1 MSNIIL
7 KLSNIAKEF
16 PGVRALDNVNFELFH
31 GEVHALLGENGAG
44 KSTMI
49 KILTG
54 AHSKT
59 SGKFIFEG
67 KEIEHISPDISKKIG
82 INAIYQELTVF
93 DELTVAQNIFM
104 GKEING
110 KVLTNDKKMNE
121 EAKKI
126 FDNMGIDINPN
137 SLVKELSIAQKQ
149 MVEIARVLSSET
161 KVLIMDEPNVIRKK
175 ISRAVTDSIGVVN
188 YTDEQPGVKNLIN
201 ILCAIKGYTPE
212 EVVKM
217 YDGKGYAEFKNDVA
231 EAIVEELAPV
241 QEKVKALLGD
251 KKALEENNIPYSEE
265 NVFIGDYD
273 YSGAYRVTKEIINN
287 RKDITAIFSISD
299 IMAVGAAKSVIDQ
312 GLQVG
317 EDISIMGFDGMDISK
332 YYNPGIT
339 TVKQPKKNMANNSI
353 DLLLAL
359 LAKKEDHKHIIFET
373 KIIERESC
381 KEVV

>member
-1 MSNIIL
+1 MNIRDIARLAGVGVSTVSRVINDHPDVKDETREKILKIIKESNYMPNNSARILKKNNTNNIGVLVKGVFNPFFAEMINIIGNRINEAGYTMIL
-7 KLSNIAKEF
+7 QQNDYATEDDVDNLIAFVKEKRLQGIICLGGNFLNINDESFQFLDIPVVLTSVNTLSKESKSKF
-16 PGVRALDNVNFELFH
+16 SSIGIDNVLAAKASIQYLIDKGHRNI
-31 GEVHALLGENGAG
+31 GILLGE
-44 KSTMI
+44 
-49 KILTG
+49 
-54 AHSKT
+54 
-59 SGKFIFEG
+59 
-67 KEIEHISPDISKKIG
+67 
-82 INAIYQELTVF
+82 
-93 DELTVAQNIFM
+93 
-104 GKEING
+104 
-110 KVLTNDKKMNE
+110 
-121 EAKKI
+121 
-126 FDNMGIDINPN
+126 
-137 SLVKELSIAQKQ
+137 
-149 MVEIARVLSSET
+149 
-161 KVLIMDEPNVIRKK
+161 
-175 ISRAVTDSIGVVN
+175 
-188 YTDEQPGVKNLIN
+188 
-201 ILCAIKGYTPE
+201 
-212 EVVKM
+212 
-217 YDGKGYAEFKNDVA
+217 KNDVGISGLRL
-231 EAIVEELAPV
+231 E
-241 QEKVKALLGD
+241 GY

-381 KEVV
+381 KEVI

>member
-1 MSNIIL
+1 MNIRDIARLAGVGVSTVSRVINDHPDVKDETREKILKIIKESNYIPNNSARILKKNNTNNIGVLVKGVFNPFFAEMINIIGNRINEAGYTMIL
-7 KLSNIAKEF
+7 QQNDYATEDDVDNLIAFVKEKRLQGIICLGGNFLNINDESFQFLDIPVVLTSVNTLSKESKSKF
-16 PGVRALDNVNFELFH
+16 SSIGIDNVLAAKASIQYLIDKGHRNI
-31 GEVHALLGENGAG
+31 GILLGE
-44 KSTMI
+44 
-49 KILTG
+49 
-54 AHSKT
+54 
-59 SGKFIFEG
+59 
-67 KEIEHISPDISKKIG
+67 
-82 INAIYQELTVF
+82 
-93 DELTVAQNIFM
+93 
-104 GKEING
+104 
-110 KVLTNDKKMNE
+110 
-121 EAKKI
+121 
-126 FDNMGIDINPN
+126 
-137 SLVKELSIAQKQ
+137 
-149 MVEIARVLSSET
+149 
-161 KVLIMDEPNVIRKK
+161 
-175 ISRAVTDSIGVVN
+175 
-188 YTDEQPGVKNLIN
+188 
-201 ILCAIKGYTPE
+201 
-212 EVVKM
+212 
-217 YDGKGYAEFKNDVA
+217 KNDVGISGLRL
-231 EAIVEELAPV
+231 E
-241 QEKVKALLGD
+241 GY

-381 KEVV
+381 KKVV

>member
-1 MSNIIL
+1 MNIRDIARLAGVGVSTVSRVINDHPDVKDETREKILKIIKESNYIPNNSARILKKNNTNNIGVLVKGVFNPFFAEMINIIGNRINEAGYTMIL
-7 KLSNIAKEF
+7 QQNDYATEDDVDNLIAFVKEKRLQGIICLGGNFLNINYESFQFLDIPVVLTSVNTLSKESKSKF
-16 PGVRALDNVNFELFH
+16 SSIGIDNVLAAKASIQYLIDKGHRNI
-31 GEVHALLGENGAG
+31 GILLGE
-44 KSTMI
+44 
-49 KILTG
+49 
-54 AHSKT
+54 
-59 SGKFIFEG
+59 
-67 KEIEHISPDISKKIG
+67 
-82 INAIYQELTVF
+82 
-93 DELTVAQNIFM
+93 
-104 GKEING
+104 
-110 KVLTNDKKMNE
+110 
-121 EAKKI
+121 
-126 FDNMGIDINPN
+126 
-137 SLVKELSIAQKQ
+137 
-149 MVEIARVLSSET
+149 
-161 KVLIMDEPNVIRKK
+161 
-175 ISRAVTDSIGVVN
+175 
-188 YTDEQPGVKNLIN
+188 
-201 ILCAIKGYTPE
+201 
-212 EVVKM
+212 
-217 YDGKGYAEFKNDVA
+217 KNDVGISGLRL
-231 EAIVEELAPV
+231 E
-241 QEKVKALLGD
+241 GY

-381 KEVV
+381 KEVI

>member
-1 MSNIIL
+1 MNIRDIAKLAGVGVSTVSRVINDHPDVKDETREKILKIIKESNYIPNNSARILKKNNTNNIGVLVKGVFNPFFAEMINIIGNRINEAGYTMIL
-7 KLSNIAKEF
+7 QQNDYATEDDVDNLIAFVKEKRLQGIICLGGNFLNINDESFQFLDIPVVLTSVNTLSKESKSKF
-16 PGVRALDNVNFELFH
+16 SSIGIDNVLAAKASIQYLIDKGHRNI
-31 GEVHALLGENGAG
+31 GILLGE
-44 KSTMI
+44 
-49 KILTG
+49 
-54 AHSKT
+54 
-59 SGKFIFEG
+59 
-67 KEIEHISPDISKKIG
+67 
-82 INAIYQELTVF
+82 
-93 DELTVAQNIFM
+93 
-104 GKEING
+104 
-110 KVLTNDKKMNE
+110 
-121 EAKKI
+121 
-126 FDNMGIDINPN
+126 
-137 SLVKELSIAQKQ
+137 
-149 MVEIARVLSSET
+149 
-161 KVLIMDEPNVIRKK
+161 
-175 ISRAVTDSIGVVN
+175 
-188 YTDEQPGVKNLIN
+188 
-201 ILCAIKGYTPE
+201 
-212 EVVKM
+212 
-217 YDGKGYAEFKNDVA
+217 KNDVGICGLRL
-231 EAIVEELAPV
+231 E
-241 QEKVKALLGD
+241 GY

>member
-1 MSNIIL
+1 MNIKDIARLAGVGVSTVSRVINDHPDVKDETREKILKIIKESNYIPNNSARILKKNNTNNIGVLVKGVFNPFFAEMINIIGNRINEAGYTMIL
-7 KLSNIAKEF
+7 QQNDYATEDDVDNLIAFVKEKRLQGIICLGGNFLNINDESFQFLDIPVVLTSVNTLSKESKSKF
-16 PGVRALDNVNFELFH
+16 SSIGIDNVLAAKASIQYIIDKGHRNI
-31 GEVHALLGENGAG
+31 GILLGE
-44 KSTMI
+44 
-49 KILTG
+49 
-54 AHSKT
+54 
-59 SGKFIFEG
+59 
-67 KEIEHISPDISKKIG
+67 
-82 INAIYQELTVF
+82 
-93 DELTVAQNIFM
+93 
-104 GKEING
+104 
-110 KVLTNDKKMNE
+110 
-121 EAKKI
+121 
-126 FDNMGIDINPN
+126 
-137 SLVKELSIAQKQ
+137 
-149 MVEIARVLSSET
+149 
-161 KVLIMDEPNVIRKK
+161 
-175 ISRAVTDSIGVVN
+175 
-188 YTDEQPGVKNLIN
+188 
-201 ILCAIKGYTPE
+201 
-212 EVVKM
+212 
-217 YDGKGYAEFKNDVA
+217 KNDVGISGLRL
-231 EAIVEELAPV
+231 E
-241 QEKVKALLGD
+241 GY

>member
-1 MSNIIL
+1 MNIKDIARLAGVGVSTVSRVINDHPDVKDETREKILKIIKESNYIPNNSARILKKNNTNNIGVLVKGVFNPFFAEMINIIGNRINEAGYTMIL
-7 KLSNIAKEF
+7 QQNDYATEDDVDNLIAFVKEKRLQGIICLGGNFLNINDESFQFLDIPVVLTSVNTLSKESKSKF
-16 PGVRALDNVNFELFH
+16 SSIGIDNVLAAKASIQYLIDKGHRNI
-31 GEVHALLGENGAG
+31 GILLGE
-44 KSTMI
+44 
-49 KILTG
+49 
-54 AHSKT
+54 
-59 SGKFIFEG
+59 
-67 KEIEHISPDISKKIG
+67 
-82 INAIYQELTVF
+82 
-93 DELTVAQNIFM
+93 
-104 GKEING
+104 
-110 KVLTNDKKMNE
+110 
-121 EAKKI
+121 
-126 FDNMGIDINPN
+126 
-137 SLVKELSIAQKQ
+137 
-149 MVEIARVLSSET
+149 
-161 KVLIMDEPNVIRKK
+161 
-175 ISRAVTDSIGVVN
+175 
-188 YTDEQPGVKNLIN
+188 
-201 ILCAIKGYTPE
+201 
-212 EVVKM
+212 
-217 YDGKGYAEFKNDVA
+217 KNDVGISGLRL
-231 EAIVEELAPV
+231 E
-241 QEKVKALLGD
+241 GY

>member
-1 MSNIIL
+1 MNIRDIARLAGVGVSTVSRVINEHPDVKDETREKILKIIKESNYIPNNSARILKKNNTNNIGVLVKGVFNPFFAEMINIIGNRINEAGYTMIL
-7 KLSNIAKEF
+7 QQNDYATEDDVDNLIAFVKEKRLQGIICLGGNFLNINDESFQFLDIPVVLTSVNTLSKESKSKF
-16 PGVRALDNVNFELFH
+16 SSIGIDNVLAAKASIQYLIDKGHRNI
-31 GEVHALLGENGAG
+31 GILLGE
-44 KSTMI
+44 
-49 KILTG
+49 
-54 AHSKT
+54 
-59 SGKFIFEG
+59 
-67 KEIEHISPDISKKIG
+67 
-82 INAIYQELTVF
+82 
-93 DELTVAQNIFM
+93 
-104 GKEING
+104 
-110 KVLTNDKKMNE
+110 
-121 EAKKI
+121 
-126 FDNMGIDINPN
+126 
-137 SLVKELSIAQKQ
+137 
-149 MVEIARVLSSET
+149 
-161 KVLIMDEPNVIRKK
+161 
-175 ISRAVTDSIGVVN
+175 
-188 YTDEQPGVKNLIN
+188 
-201 ILCAIKGYTPE
+201 
-212 EVVKM
+212 
-217 YDGKGYAEFKNDVA
+217 KNDVGISGLRL
-231 EAIVEELAPV
+231 E
-241 QEKVKALLGD
+241 GY

-359 LAKKEDHKHIIFET
+359 LAKKEEHKHIIFET

>member
-1 MSNIIL
+1 MNIRDIARLAGVGVSTVSRVINDHPDVKDETREKILKIIKESNYIPNNSARILKKNNTNNIGVLVKGVFNPFFAEMINIIGNRINEAGYTMIL
-7 KLSNIAKEF
+7 QQNDYATEDDVDNLIAFVKEKRLQGIICLGGNFLNINDESFQFLDIPVVLTSVNTLSKESKSKF
-16 PGVRALDNVNFELFH
+16 SSIGIDNVLAAKASIQYLIDKGHRNI
-31 GEVHALLGENGAG
+31 GILLGEKNYVG
-44 KSTMI
+44 I
-49 KILTG
+49 
-54 AHSKT
+54 
-59 SGKFIFEG
+59 SGLRLEG
-67 KEIEHISPDISKKIG
+67 
-82 INAIYQELTVF
+82 Y
-93 DELTVAQNIFM
+93 
-104 GKEING
+104 
-110 KVLTNDKKMNE
+110 
-121 EAKKI
+121 
-126 FDNMGIDINPN
+126 
-137 SLVKELSIAQKQ
+137 
-149 MVEIARVLSSET
+149 
-161 KVLIMDEPNVIRKK
+161 
-175 ISRAVTDSIGVVN
+175 
-188 YTDEQPGVKNLIN
+188 
-201 ILCAIKGYTPE
+201 
-212 EVVKM
+212 
-217 YDGKGYAEFKNDVA
+217 
-231 EAIVEELAPV
+231 
-241 QEKVKALLGD
+241 

>member
-1 MSNIIL
+1 MNIRDIARLAGVGVSTVSRVINDHPDVKDETREKILKIIKESNYIPNNSARILKKNNTNNIGVLVKGVFNPFFAEMINIIGNRINEAGYTMIL
-7 KLSNIAKEF
+7 QQNDYATEDDVDNLIAFVKEKRLQGIICLGGNFLNINDESFQFLDIPVVLTSVNTLSKESKSKF
-16 PGVRALDNVNFELFH
+16 SSIGIDNVLAAKASIQYLIDKGHRNI
-31 GEVHALLGENGAG
+31 GILLGE
-44 KSTMI
+44 
-49 KILTG
+49 
-54 AHSKT
+54 
-59 SGKFIFEG
+59 
-67 KEIEHISPDISKKIG
+67 
-82 INAIYQELTVF
+82 
-93 DELTVAQNIFM
+93 
-104 GKEING
+104 
-110 KVLTNDKKMNE
+110 
-121 EAKKI
+121 
-126 FDNMGIDINPN
+126 
-137 SLVKELSIAQKQ
+137 
-149 MVEIARVLSSET
+149 
-161 KVLIMDEPNVIRKK
+161 
-175 ISRAVTDSIGVVN
+175 
-188 YTDEQPGVKNLIN
+188 
-201 ILCAIKGYTPE
+201 
-212 EVVKM
+212 
-217 YDGKGYAEFKNDVA
+217 KNDVGISGLRL
-231 EAIVEELAPV
+231 E
-241 QEKVKALLGD
+241 GY

-265 NVFIGDYD
+265 NVFMGDYD

>member
-1 MSNIIL
+1 MNIRDIARLAGVGVSTVSRVINDHPDVKDETREKILKIIKESNYIPNNSARILKKNNTNNIGVLVKGVFNPFFAEMINIIGNRINEAGYTMIL
-7 KLSNIAKEF
+7 QQNDYSTEDDVDNLIAFVKEKRLQGIICLGGNFLNINDESFQFLDIPVVLTSVNTLSKESKSKF
-16 PGVRALDNVNFELFH
+16 SSIGIDNVLAAKASIQYLIDKGHRNI
-31 GEVHALLGENGAG
+31 GILLGE
-44 KSTMI
+44 
-49 KILTG
+49 
-54 AHSKT
+54 
-59 SGKFIFEG
+59 
-67 KEIEHISPDISKKIG
+67 
-82 INAIYQELTVF
+82 
-93 DELTVAQNIFM
+93 
-104 GKEING
+104 
-110 KVLTNDKKMNE
+110 
-121 EAKKI
+121 
-126 FDNMGIDINPN
+126 
-137 SLVKELSIAQKQ
+137 
-149 MVEIARVLSSET
+149 
-161 KVLIMDEPNVIRKK
+161 
-175 ISRAVTDSIGVVN
+175 
-188 YTDEQPGVKNLIN
+188 
-201 ILCAIKGYTPE
+201 
-212 EVVKM
+212 
-217 YDGKGYAEFKNDVA
+217 KNDVGISGLRL
-231 EAIVEELAPV
+231 E
-241 QEKVKALLGD
+241 GY

-381 KEVV
+381 K

>member
-1 MSNIIL
+1 MNIRDIARLAGVGVSTVSRVINDHPDVKDETREKILKIIKESNYIPNNSARILKKNNTNNIGVLVKGVFNPFFAEMINIIGNRINEAGYTMIL
-7 KLSNIAKEF
+7 QQNDYATEDDVDNLIAFVKEKRLQGIICLGGNFLNINDESFQFLDIPVVLTSVNTLSKKSKSKFSSI
-16 PGVRALDNVNFELFH
+16 GIDNVLAAKASIQYLIDKGHRNI
-31 GEVHALLGENGAG
+31 GILLGE
-44 KSTMI
+44 
-49 KILTG
+49 
-54 AHSKT
+54 
-59 SGKFIFEG
+59 
-67 KEIEHISPDISKKIG
+67 
-82 INAIYQELTVF
+82 
-93 DELTVAQNIFM
+93 
-104 GKEING
+104 
-110 KVLTNDKKMNE
+110 
-121 EAKKI
+121 
-126 FDNMGIDINPN
+126 
-137 SLVKELSIAQKQ
+137 
-149 MVEIARVLSSET
+149 
-161 KVLIMDEPNVIRKK
+161 
-175 ISRAVTDSIGVVN
+175 
-188 YTDEQPGVKNLIN
+188 
-201 ILCAIKGYTPE
+201 
-212 EVVKM
+212 
-217 YDGKGYAEFKNDVA
+217 KNDVGISGLRL
-231 EAIVEELAPV
+231 E
-241 QEKVKALLGD
+241 GY

-381 KEVV
+381 KEVI

>member
-1 MSNIIL
+1 MNIRDIARLAGVGVSTVSRVINDHPDVKDETREKILKIIKESNYIPNNSARILKKNNTNNIGVLVKGVFNSFFAEMINIIGNRINEAGYTMIL
-7 KLSNIAKEF
+7 QQNDYATEDDVDNLIAFVKEKRLQGIICLGGNFLNINDESFQFLDIPVVLTSVNTLSKESKSKF
-16 PGVRALDNVNFELFH
+16 SSIGIDNVLAAKASIQYLIDKGHRNI
-31 GEVHALLGENGAG
+31 GILLGE
-44 KSTMI
+44 
-49 KILTG
+49 
-54 AHSKT
+54 
-59 SGKFIFEG
+59 
-67 KEIEHISPDISKKIG
+67 
-82 INAIYQELTVF
+82 
-93 DELTVAQNIFM
+93 
-104 GKEING
+104 
-110 KVLTNDKKMNE
+110 
-121 EAKKI
+121 
-126 FDNMGIDINPN
+126 
-137 SLVKELSIAQKQ
+137 
-149 MVEIARVLSSET
+149 
-161 KVLIMDEPNVIRKK
+161 
-175 ISRAVTDSIGVVN
+175 
-188 YTDEQPGVKNLIN
+188 
-201 ILCAIKGYTPE
+201 
-212 EVVKM
+212 
-217 YDGKGYAEFKNDVA
+217 KNDVGISGLRL
-231 EAIVEELAPV
+231 E
-241 QEKVKALLGD
+241 GY

-359 LAKKEDHKHIIFET
+359 LAKKEDHKNIIFET